1 MTGAPATYFEAERL
15 AVFDRHVGGVEK
27 LNEDVRGADLRRA
40 RRKASAP
47 RSRNHSSRSPAS
59 VSPRPGSGTPLLEAT
74 PWGRRASESGHH
86 RRADTAKGPDCQLNR
101 RADRADHSD

>member
-47 RSRNHSSRSPAS
+47 RSALASVGITATWIWHPAAGGDSVGSAGERVRASPACGHRQR
-59 VSPRPGSGTPLLEAT
+59 PRLPT
-74 PWGRRASESGHH
+74 
-86 RRADTAKGPDCQLNR
+86 
-101 RADRADHSD
+101 